1 MRRMTIGILGIGAL
15 TVAGCGGSGTFANK
29 PRPPV
34 PVNLTVYIN
43 NARVSVSPRSVGAGP
58 VVFIVTNQSTKAES
72 LAVMP
77 KGGPASRALADTSPI
92 NPQATA
98 QVTVNVNPGE
108 YTVSTTTG
116 GATEAARA
124 TASPIRSARLHIGP
138 PRPSASNQLL
148 QP

>member
-1 MRRMTIGILGIGAL
+1 MRRTTIGVLGIGAL
-15 TVAGCGGSGTFANK
+15 TMAGCGGSGTFANK

-34 PVNLTVYIN
+34 PVNLTVYIA

-72 LAVMP
+72 LAIVP
-77 KGGPASRALADTSPI
+77 KGGTGNHAIADTGPI

-98 QVTVNVNPGE
+98 QVTVNFKPGD

-124 TASPIRSARLHIGP
+124 TASPARGAHLHVGP

>member
-1 MRRMTIGILGIGAL
+1 MRRTTIGILGIGAL

-43 NARVSVSPRSVGAGP
+43 NVRVALSPRSVGAGP

-72 LAVMP
+72 LAIVP
-77 KGGPASRALADTSPI
+77 KGGADNNPIADTGPI

-98 QVTVNVNPGE
+98 QVTVNFKPGE
-108 YTVSTTTG
+108 YTVATTAG

-124 TASPIRSARLHIGP
+124 TATPIRRARLHIGP
-138 PRPSASNQLL
+138 PRPSGSNQLL

>member
-1 MRRMTIGILGIGAL
+1 MLRTTIGILGLGAL

-77 KGGPASRALADTSPI
+77 KGGTASRALADTGPI

-98 QVTVNVNPGE
+98 QVTVNFKPGD

-124 TASPIRSARLHIGP
+124 TASPIRSARLSIGP
-138 PRPSASNQLL
+138 PRPSAGNQLL